1 MLADVER
8 IPHGARMFLS
18 AFWVEHPKLRRSCIK
33 KYGYDPLINDF
44 AYFRHGLNEHEHKS
58 ILKQLNN
65 NRGVF
70 SLQLAKKWAKSEL
83 NADKKSRSRRRKST
97 SPRLSPRRL
106 SGGYKGINPETGGFM
121 QYLFSLPTS
130 FAASVD
136 RSGSMIA
143 SAFKTS

>member
-8 IPHGARMFLS
+8 IPHSARMFLN

-44 AYFRHGLNEHEHKS
+44 AYFKHGLTEREHRNV
-58 ILKQLNN
+58 LKQLNE

-83 NADKKSRSRRRKST
+83 KADKRSRSRKRKS
-97 SPRLSPRRL
+97 RL
-106 SGGYKGINPETGGFM
+106 SGGYKDKGINPETGGVM
-121 QYLFSLPTS
+121 QYLFSIPTK
-130 FAASVD
+130 FADTID

-143 SAFKTS
+143 SAFKKSL